1 MALPPQSRS
10 TIASVHWPTLSP
22 AARRVIRQLAAKAYE
37 RELTAEVGRLHS
49 AFAEWKAGSLSA
61 SELATKLQR
70 RTAVVERE
78 LAKAYK
84 YNANLD
90 VAVAQA
96 VARGVIAEEEVADG
110 VREHLRGLM
119 AK

>member
-1 MALPPQSRS
+1 MD
-10 TIASVHWPTLSP
+10 WPTLTP
-22 AARRVIRQLAAKAYE
+22 AARRAIRQLAAKAYE
-37 RELTAEVGRLHS
+37 RELTAELGRLHS

-61 SELATKLQR
+61 TELASRLQR

-90 VAVAQA
+90 LSVANAI
-96 VARGVIAEEEVADG
+96 ARGVIAEEEIGEAARD
-110 VREHLRGLM
+110 HLRRLI